1 MDTKTVAPT
10 LLLSMFV
17 MSGFNKLLTL
27 DKTISNLQN
36 KLNIDESLSKVGI
49 YGVIVLEILAPI
61 IILYYIINNQYK
73 EYARYSVWGLIIFT
87 IVVTF
92 IYHPPDFSNYYKS
105 IAFWANVSLVG
116 GLLLLEKSL
125 F

>member
-1 MDTKTVAPT
+1 MDTKIIAPT

-36 KLNIDESLSKVGI
+36 KLNIDESLSKAGV

-61 IILYYIINNQYK
+61 MILYYIINNQYK

-105 IAFWANVSLVG
+105 LAFWANVSLVG

-125 F
+125 